1 MHFRKRRKTM
11 KIRIALF
18 TCCALLLAISIS
30 PLQTRSASAQESDKG
45 KAAPAV
51 RKGFGEVSGWITKS
65 ADMVPAEKY
74 NYKPI
79 DTVRTFG
86 QLLGHVIDSYNYF
99 CAHAAGNKVQWAD
112 PAEKGTTDKATL
124 LPKLKEAVDKCNAA
138 YASDTAP
145 IEPLLEN
152 VAHTNLHYG
161 NLITYLRMMGMKP
174 PSS

>member
-1 MHFRKRRKTM
+1 MKTTVF
-11 KIRIALF
+11 ALI
-18 TCCALLLAISIS
+18 CCALVLSIPMS
-30 PLQTRSASAQESDKG
+30 PVTERASAQETDKA
-45 KAAPAV
+45 KIATAV
-51 RKGFGEVSGWITKS
+51 RKGFQEVSGWVSKS

-86 QLLGHVIDSYNYF
+86 QLLGHVTDSLNYF
-99 CAHAAGNKVQWAD
+99 CAHGAGNKVQWAD

-124 LPKLKEAVDKCNAA
+124 VPKLKEAVDKCNAV
-138 YASDTAP
+138 YASDSAQF
-145 IEPLLEN
+145 EPLMEN
-152 VAHTNLHYG
+152 IAHTNLHYG

>member
-1 MHFRKRRKTM
+1 M
-11 KIRIALF
+11 KIRMALF
-18 TCCALLLAISIS
+18 TCCALLITVSIS
-30 PLQTRSASAQESDKG
+30 PQPTRSMSAQESDKA
-45 KAAPAV
+45 KTAAAV
-51 RKGFGEVSGWITKS
+51 RKGFDEVSGWITKS

-86 QLLGHVIDSYNYF
+86 QLVGHVIDSYNYF
-99 CAHAAGNKVQWAD
+99 CAHAGGNKVQWAD

-124 LPKLKEAVDKCNAA
+124 LPKLKEAVGKCNAA
-138 YASDTAP
+138 YASETAQ
-145 IEPLLEN
+145 IEPLLVN